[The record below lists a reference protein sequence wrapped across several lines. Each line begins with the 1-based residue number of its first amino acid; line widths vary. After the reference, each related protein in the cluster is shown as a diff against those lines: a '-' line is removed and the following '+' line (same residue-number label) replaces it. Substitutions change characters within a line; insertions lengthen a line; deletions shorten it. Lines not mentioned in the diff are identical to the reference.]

1 MKKVLFML
9 FLCSFVSATFVACEE
24 IEPEKEEQ
32 KGENKGG
39 EDEDEDAGGTWID
52 CFYCDDMPDGECSF
66 CQGDGIQGGSKVCD
80 ECGGSGICAY
90 CDGKGERYVEW

>member
-1 MKKVLFML
+1 MRKVLFML

-32 KGENKGG
+32 KGENKGE

-80 ECGGSGICAY
+80 VSKSNIKNSFSFLGYPIIFCI
-90 CDGKGERYVEW
+90 